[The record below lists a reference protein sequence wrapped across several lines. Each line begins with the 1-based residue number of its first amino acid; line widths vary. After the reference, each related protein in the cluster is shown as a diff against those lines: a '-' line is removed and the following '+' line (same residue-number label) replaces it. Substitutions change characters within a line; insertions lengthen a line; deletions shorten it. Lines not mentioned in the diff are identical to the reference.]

1 MSSLRSRE
9 GIPQALEKV
18 HVGTP
23 VGLGVRRENTHI
35 SCILDA
41 MVTGGESIWG
51 GSHLVMKSS
60 QTLLIQVSVAVVA
73 IHGSPGSWQEACGML
88 GSEVTFFHNQVLC
101 QLAVCLDTV

>member
-1 MSSLRSRE
+1 MFHIIMSSLRSRE

-51 GSHLVMKSS
+51 EPFGDEIKSNLTHSGQCGSGSHSWLSWE
-60 QTLLIQVSVAVVA
+60 LA
-73 IHGSPGSWQEACGML
+73 GSLWHAWQ
-88 GSEVTFFHNQVLC
+88 
-101 QLAVCLDTV
+101 